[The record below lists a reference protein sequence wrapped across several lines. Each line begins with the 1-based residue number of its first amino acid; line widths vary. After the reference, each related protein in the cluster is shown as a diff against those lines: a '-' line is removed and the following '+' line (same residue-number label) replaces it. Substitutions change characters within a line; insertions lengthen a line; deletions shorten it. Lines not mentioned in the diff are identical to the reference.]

1 MSDARLW
8 QSQYPPGVPLV
19 IEPPEH
25 ASLADRILSACRR
38 HLNRVAASCGGERL
52 LYSDL
57 ERQSAA
63 LSAWLAS
70 AGFGKGQRIA
80 LMLPNVLAQPVAML
94 AAHRLGMVVVN
105 VNPLYT
111 ARELR
116 HQLND
121 SGAVALVIA
130 QSALPVFAEVAA
142 EVAVN
147 TCVVVASPGD
157 DVPRDWPH
165 AGCRLT
171 TFEATLRCDATVPN
185 VSVGHD
191 DLAFLQYTGGTTG
204 VSKGAM
210 LSHGNVLSNLA
221 QVERWIA
228 PLTEARLA
236 VITALPLYHIFALT
250 VNSLLYLG
258 RGAELVLVTNP
269 RDVDALV
276 ATLRAHPPGF
286 ITGVNTLF
294 NALVS
299 HPEIG
304 TVDFS
309 QLHMAMGGGTAILAP
324 TSRRWQALTGAPIV
338 QGYGL
343 SEASPILTVCSPD
356 EEFSGSI
363 GYPVPSTDIEIRD
376 PETGEALPVGEQGE
390 LCARGPQI
398 MRGYWRREDQNDRT
412 FHPGGWLRT
421 GDVARMDPRGALFV
435 VDRTKDMIL
444 VSGFNVYPNEV
455 ESVCSEHPD
464 IVESACIGVQDERT
478 GEAVKVFVVR
488 RNEALSAEQVIE
500 HCRRFLTPYKVPRQ
514 VDFLAQLPKSPVGKI
529 LRRELRTAATA
540 T

>member
-1 MSDARLW
+1 
-8 QSQYPPGVPLV
+8 V
-19 IEPPEH
+19 
-25 ASLADRILSACRR
+25 
-38 HLNRVAASCGGERL
+38 SCGNERL

-57 ERQSAA
+57 DRQSAA
-63 LSAWLAS
+63 LSAWLAT

-80 LMLPNVLAQPVAML
+80 LMCPNVLAQPVAIL
-94 AAHRLGMVVVN
+94 AAHRLGMTVVN
-105 VNPLYT
+105 VNPMYT
-111 ARELR
+111 ARELT
-116 HQLND
+116 HQLKD
-121 SGAVALVIA
+121 SGAEALVIA
-130 QSALPVFAEVAA
+130 QSALSVFAEVAA
-142 EVAVN
+142 EVAVT
-147 TCVVVASPGD
+147 TCLVVGPQPDD
-157 DVPRDWPH
+157 DVAPSWPH
-165 AGCRLT
+165 SACQLT
-171 TFEATLRCDATVPN
+171 SFEAALRCHAPPPN
-185 VSVGHD
+185 VQVDHD

-221 QVERWIA
+221 QVERWI
-228 PLTEARLA
+228 PPSSENPLA

-250 VNSLLYLG
+250 VNALLFLG

-269 RDVDALV
+269 RDIDSLIEVM
-276 ATLRAHPPGF
+276 RAHPPGF

-294 NALVS
+294 GALIS
-299 HPEIG
+299 HPDIHS
-304 TVDFS
+304 VDFS
-309 QLHMAMGGGTAILAP
+309 HLHMAMGGGTAILAS
-324 TSRRWQALTGAPIV
+324 TSRRWQALTGKPIV

-343 SEASPILTVCSPD
+343 SEASPILTVCAPGED
-356 EEFSGSI
+356 FNGSI

-376 PETGEALPVGEQGE
+376 PESGAPLPVGEQGE

-421 GDVARMDPRGALFV
+421 GDVARMDERGALFI

-464 IVESACIGVQDERT
+464 IVETACIGVPDERT

-488 RNEALSAEQVIE
+488 RNGDLSEASVVE

-514 VDFLAQLPKSPVGKI
+514 VEFLTQLPKSPVGKI
-529 LRRELRTAATA
+529 LRRELRTGHKDKDKDAT
-540 T
+540 